1 MMAELFGLDSA
12 ISASGKTLNITTR
25 RRSYSRA
32 FQALVRLSGL
42 RHAGR
47 ITLRAER
54 GFTALELMIS
64 IAIVGVLS
72 ALAAPALTTMIQ
84 TQRLKS
90 ATFDLYA
97 ALTYAR
103 SEAIKRN
110 AVVTITPRAGGFA
123 NGYDLLDQNGVVLKS
138 GLGSPSVTITAT
150 AGTLAFDGYGR
161 LTSPSY
167 LLQLTSTSSSTT
179 PMRCLVI
186 SPTGRPSIRVDSN
199 NDLNCI
205 NG

>member
-25 RRSYSRA
+25 RRSYWRA

-42 RHAGR
+42 RHSGR
-47 ITLRAER
+47 ITLRKER
-54 GFTALELMIS
+54 GFTMLELMVS

-123 NGYDLLDQNGVVLKS
+123 NGYDLLDQNGVVLRS

-150 AGTLAFDGYGR
+150 AGALAFDGFGR
-161 LTSPSY
+161 LTTPSF

-186 SPTGRPSIRVDSN
+186 SPAGRPSIRVDSN
-199 NDLNCI
+199 HDLNCI

>member
-1 MMAELFGLDSA
+1 MMMELFGLDRA
-12 ISASGKTLNITTR
+12 INASGKTLNITTR
-25 RRSYSRA
+25 RRSYWRA

-42 RHAGR
+42 RHSGR
-47 ITLRAER
+47 ITLREER
-54 GFTALELMIS
+54 GFTALELMVS

-110 AVVTITPRAGGFA
+110 AVVTIRPRSGGFA
-123 NGYDLLDQNGVVLKS
+123 NGYDLLDQNGNVLRS
-138 GLGSPSVTITAT
+138 GLGSPAVTITAT
-150 AGTLAFDGYGR
+150 AGTLAFDAYGR
-161 LTSPSY
+161 LTTPSF
-167 LLQLTSTSSSTT
+167 LLQLTSTQSSTT

-199 NDLNCI
+199 HDLNCI